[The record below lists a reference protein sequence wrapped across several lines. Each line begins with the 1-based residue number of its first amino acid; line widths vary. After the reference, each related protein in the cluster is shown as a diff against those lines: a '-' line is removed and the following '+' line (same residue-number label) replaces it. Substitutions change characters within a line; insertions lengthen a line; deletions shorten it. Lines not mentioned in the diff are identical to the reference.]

1 MHRKRVRLFCAFF
14 SNPKAGDPLPSIPMT
29 KTALSGM
36 RVITLIL
43 GILLTQAIFP
53 APAAALTLILP
64 DQALEDSG
72 VLSSGGTVSIPKSLS
87 SDLVVRLSSS
97 DASQVSVP
105 GTVVIRAG
113 NTSTAFDITIV
124 DNGDVE
130 GSKTVNITAS
140 AEDGSSVEQTMI
152 VEDNDPGRVQFS
164 AGSYSVEEKDR
175 SAVITV
181 IRTSSSSGEIR
192 VDYGTVN
199 GTASAGADYEGIS
212 GTLTFHNGEVSK
224 TFSISILDD
233 SVAEVEKT
241 VKLSLS
247 NPTGG
252 AILGTPSTA
261 TVTID
266 DNDRP
271 DSFTEIFDQ
280 DDNDIQNQTLTFVPD
295 GSTSF
300 YAVCKTPA
308 YSFPTDP
315 SGGTILSLTDDSYT
329 PVHLAG
335 GAQIPLYGIRYG
347 MLFIG
352 SNGYVNFSFGDSSYQ
367 ESLSRHFNQPRI
379 SALFDDLNP
388 SHGGKVSWKQLAD
401 KAVVTFQDVPKNY
414 SGKPNSF
421 QIEMFFDGV
430 LRITHLGISLRD
442 GLCGLSRGGGVP
454 SEFAESNLNDYPAC
468 FFLSL
473 PESVTEGKDTD
484 VIAPGTLG
492 ALIPPPTE
500 FKIRMTSS
508 DPTELEVDKTLVFPA
523 GESSVLFD
531 LTMQDDDLLDGTQ
544 PVTITATFPGGGSV
558 YGVVRVNDNESA
570 TLTVDVPRMVREGEG
585 RLASAGTVKVS
596 APVDKDV
603 AVSLSSDDPTEVT
616 VPESVTIPRG
626 KTSVPFDLMIE
637 NDVVVDG
644 PQTVTITASII
655 GWTSGSNTIV
665 VQDDR
670 EDARF
675 APAIT
680 AGDYHSVALND
691 DGTVWTWG
699 DNGYGQLGDGATT
712 NRNAPVQVNSLHDVV
727 AVEGGGN
734 HTVALAGNGRVWAW
748 GDNSNGQLGD
758 GTFLSKTHPAPVARL
773 TEGVAIA
780 AGYSHSLVLKKDG
793 TVWAWGDN
801 SSGQL
806 GNGTTESRNIPEPV
820 LHLAEV
826 IAIAAGQYHSIAL
839 RRDGT
844 LWAWGANGDGQLGDG
859 SFHTRMVPVQVS
871 GLSHVVSV
879 AAGGYHGLAIQSDR
893 KVWTWGRNLEG
904 QLGDSPYDHMTS
916 PVPITGLSGVML
928 VAVGATHS
936 LALKSNGTVWAWG
949 ENDHG
954 QLGNHTFQASSSPV
968 QVPDLVSVI
977 GLAAGANHSL
987 ALRNDGTVWAWGD
1000 NGSGQI
1006 GDGTFGSQNAPV
1018 QTIGSTGNEPLDL
1031 IALSV
1036 VLPPRVTEGDGVLV
1050 GKGAVILKEPLK
1062 KDLGVTLTSSNPS
1075 EISVPGRMIIP
1086 AGQTSASFD
1095 LTIWDDALVDGPQA
1109 VRVAAFALGYVPA
1122 GATTEVDDNESAVLS
1137 IEVPTLVTE
1146 SDGWLPL
1153 RGRVSLSAPPDRD
1166 ITVYLS
1172 TEDTTKV
1179 IVPAAVVIMAGQTS
1193 SPFSILVLDDLEVD
1207 GTREAVI
1214 SATVPGWVSEAR
1226 RIDVEDNEPLDLF
1239 LGVEEENGE
1248 LGKSPSRK
1256 GIVSILIP
1264 LPFDLVVDLFSDD
1277 PSEVGV
1283 PPFAII
1289 PAGETMTS
1297 FDLMM
1302 AESRK
1307 ADSRDVTIAASAPGW
1322 SPGVVTIR
1330 LKKSEA
1336 GQS

>member
-1 MHRKRVRLFCAFF
+1 
-14 SNPKAGDPLPSIPMT
+14 MT

-36 RVITLIL
+36 QVITLIL

-64 DQALEDSG
+64 EQALEDSG
-72 VLSSGGTVSIPKSLS
+72 VLSNGGTVSIPKSLS
-87 SDLVVRLSSS
+87 LDFVVRLSSS
-97 DASQVSVP
+97 DTSQVFVP
-105 GTVVIRAG
+105 ETVVIRAG
-113 NTSTAFDITIV
+113 NTSAAFDITIV
-124 DNGDVE
+124 DNGAVE
-130 GSKTVNITAS
+130 GPKTVNISAS

-199 GTASAGADYEGIS
+199 GTASAGADYESIS

-224 TFSISILDD
+224 TFSVTILDD
-233 SVAEVEKT
+233 SVAEGEKT

-252 AILGTPSTA
+252 AVLGIPSTA
-261 TVTID
+261 ILTIED
-266 DNDRP
+266 DDRP
-271 DSFTEIFDQ
+271 DFFTEIFDQ

-295 GSTSF
+295 GSRSF
-300 YAVCKTPA
+300 YAVCRTPA
-308 YSFPTDP
+308 YTFPTDP
-315 SGGTILSLTDDSYT
+315 SAGRILSLADDSYAT
-329 PVHLAG
+329 VQVTG
-335 GAQIPLYGIRYG
+335 GAEIPFYGVRYRT
-347 MLFIG
+347 FFVG
-352 SNGYVNFSFGDSSYQ
+352 SNGYVTFSSGESSYQ

-388 SHGGKVSWKQLAD
+388 SHGGKVLWKQLAD
-401 KAVVTFQDVPKNY
+401 RMVVTFQDVPKNY

-430 LRITHLGISLRD
+430 LRITHLNISLRD

-508 DPTELEVDKTLVFPA
+508 DPTELQVDNTVVFPA

-531 LTMQDDDLLDGTQ
+531 LTTVDDDLLDGTQ
-544 PVTITATFPGGGSV
+544 TVTITATLPGGGTIS
-558 YGVVRVNDNESA
+558 GVVRVNDNESA
-570 TLTVDVPRMVREGEG
+570 TLTVEVPKTAKEVDG
-585 RLASAGTVKVS
+585 RLPASGVVRVS
-596 APVDKDV
+596 DPVDKDV
-603 AVSLSSDDPTEVT
+603 KIFLSSDDPSEATIPETVT
-616 VPESVTIPRG
+616 VPKGQS
-626 KTSVPFDLMIE
+626 SASFDLVIE
-637 NDVVVDG
+637 NDVLVDG
-644 PQTVTITASII
+644 PQTVTITASVP
-655 GWTSGSNTIV
+655 GWTSGSETMV
-665 VQDDR
+665 VLDDR

-675 APAIT
+675 APSIT
-680 AGDYHSVALND
+680 AGGYHSIALND
-691 DGTVWTWG
+691 DGTLWAWG
-699 DNGYGQLGDGATT
+699 DNGSAQLGDGSTT
-712 NRNAPVQVNSLHDVV
+712 NRNVPVRVTSLSDVFAV
-727 AVEGGGN
+727 AGGGN
-734 HTVALAGNGRVWAW
+734 HTLALTGEGGVWAW
-748 GDNSNGQLGD
+748 GDNSSGQLGD
-758 GTFLSKTHPAPVARL
+758 GTFLARARPAPLSRL
-773 TEGVAIA
+773 TESVAVA
-780 AGYSHSLVLKKDG
+780 AGYSHSLALKKDG

-806 GNGTTESRNIPEPV
+806 GNGTTQNRNIPEPV

-844 LWAWGANGDGQLGDG
+844 VWAWGANGDGQLGDG
-859 SFHTRMVPVQVS
+859 SFHTRTVPVQVA
-871 GLSHVVSV
+871 GLSDVLCL

-893 KVWTWGRNLEG
+893 RVWTWGRNWEG
-904 QLGDSPYDHMTS
+904 QLGDSLYDHLTMPA
-916 PVPITGLSGVML
+916 PVQGLSGVIL
-928 VAVGATHS
+928 VAAGASHS
-936 LALKSNGTVWAWG
+936 VALKSNGTVWVWG
-949 ENDHG
+949 ASDHG
-954 QLGNHTFQASSSPV
+954 QLGNSTFQASSTPV
-968 QVPDLVSVI
+968 QVPDLLSVI

-1000 NGSGQI
+1000 NGSGQL
-1006 GDGTFGSQNAPV
+1006 GDGTFGSQNVPV
-1018 QTIGSTGNEPLDL
+1018 QTIGSSENEVLDL
-1031 IALSV
+1031 ISLSV
-1036 VLPPRVTEGDGVLV
+1036 IVPPRVTEGDGVLV
-1050 GKGAVILKEPLK
+1050 GRGAVILKEALK
-1062 KDLGVTLTSSNPS
+1062 RDLVVTLTSSNPS
-1075 EISVPGRMIIP
+1075 EVSVSGRMIIP

-1095 LTIWDDALVDGPQA
+1095 LTIWDDTLVDGPQP
-1109 VRVAAFALGYVPA
+1109 VQVTAFALGYVPA
-1122 GATTEVDDNESAVLS
+1122 GATMEVDDNEGAILS

-1153 RGRVSLSAPPDRD
+1153 RGKVSLSVPPDRD

-1172 TEDTTKV
+1172 AGDTAEV
-1179 IVPAAVVIMAGQTS
+1179 MVPATVVIMAEQTS
-1193 SPFSILVLDDLEVD
+1193 APFSIQVLDDWEVN
-1207 GTREAVI
+1207 GIREVVI
-1214 SATVPGWVSEAR
+1214 TASVPGWGSEAR
-1226 RIDVEDNEPLDLF
+1226 RIDVEDNEPMDLF
-1239 LGVEEENGE
+1239 IGVEEDNGE
-1248 LGKSPSRK
+1248 RGRSPSGK
-1256 GIVSILIP
+1256 GIVSILTP

-1277 PSEVGV
+1277 PSEVAV
-1283 PPFAII
+1283 PAFVII
-1289 PAGETMTS
+1289 PAGETMTF
-1297 FDLMM
+1297 FDLSL

-1307 ADSRDVTIAASAPGW
+1307 ADSRKATITASALGW

-1330 LKKSEA
+1330 VKKSETHP
-1336 GQS
+1336 S